1 MTATPFLSLNTPH
14 SGMCSDRTK
23 SQALASPTRG
33 FNLLGSQPVRWRR
46 ESRLALG
53 LALAFMLLLGA
64 SLPGAEGAG
73 PGKSAGALRQQQS
86 GLATRSHSALLSLYA
101 LDARLA
107 QARSELARLRARAD
121 ALRAERQRLE
131 AEIAVVEGS
140 LLASQRLLG
149 DHLRTLY
156 QEGEPDSLAVLLG
169 ARSLDDAVSRLDAL
183 EQTTRQ
189 SKQAVLDSRAGRA
202 KLHRLALEVDS
213 RVREVQVL
221 QTQAAQTAS
230 ALATARSQR
239 IAYIASLTRQRR
251 LTVRQIA
258 ALDSHARRVVEQ
270 TQVVQAQSG
279 TAVPA
284 AATPIAVGDHTLTV
298 TATGYSLPG
307 RTATGLPV
315 GPGVVAVDPSV
326 IPLGTR
332 LTIPGYGEGVAADT
346 GSAVQ
351 GYTIDLW
358 FPTLADAFAWGRR
371 TVTITL
377 H

>member
-1 MTATPFLSLNTPH
+1 MTATHILSLNTAHPR
-14 SGMCSDRTK
+14 MCWDRTK
-23 SQALASPTRG
+23 LLGAR
-33 FNLLGSQPVRWRR
+33 FRFYLLGSQPVRWRR

-53 LALAFMLLLGA
+53 LALAFVLLLGA

-73 PGKSAGALRQQQS
+73 PGTRAGGLRQQQS
-86 GLATRSHSALLSLYA
+86 GLAARSHSALLSLYA

-121 ALRAERQRLE
+121 ALRAERRRLE
-131 AEIAVVEGS
+131 AVIAVVEGN
-140 LLASQRLLG
+140 LLASQRRLG

-169 ARSLDDAVSRLDAL
+169 ARSLDDAVTRLDAL

-189 SKQAVLDSRAGRA
+189 SKRAVLDSRAGRA
-202 KLHRLALEVDS
+202 KLHRLALEVDT

-221 QTQAAQTAS
+221 QTQAEQTAS
-230 ALATARSQR
+230 ALASARAQR

-251 LTVRQIA
+251 LTARQIA

-270 TQVVQAQSG
+270 TQAVQAESG

-284 AATPIAVGDHTLTV
+284 AATPIAEGDHTLTV

-307 RTATGLPV
+307 HTATGLPV
-315 GPGVVAVDPSV
+315 GPGVVAVDRSV

-358 FPTLADAFAWGRR
+358 FPTLADALAWGRR
-371 TVTITL
+371 TVRIIL